1 MDNYTNEIKNQA
13 METIELAQKQIPTPE
28 QLHADVT
35 GRTTQV
41 VADVSNS
48 TVVEPAENNEV
59 SAPVPTN
66 EPTIGETFEGLPIES
81 LICAPIV
88 AAAKGQQELTSVY
101 VDSIM
106 QLAYAKD
113 EKGEITDKCNTLSL
127 KMQRPMT
134 DSNGETTL
142 QECEINAPLL
152 SLVPLPAFTMDE
164 LTVDF
169 TMEVKASKV
178 DTSKTEA
185 EVNTNVN
192 FKSLFG
198 LNTSITG
205 KVASNSS
212 QTRDNSS
219 SATYNISA
227 RAVQQPPTEGMN
239 RLTELFARM
248 MEPVPTK

>member
-28 QLHADVT
+28 
-35 GRTTQV
+35 
-41 VADVSNS
+41 
-48 TVVEPAENNEV
+48 
-59 SAPVPTN
+59 
-66 EPTIGETFEGLPIES
+66 
-81 LICAPIV
+81 
-88 AAAKGQQELTSVY
+88 QQELTSVY

-142 QECEINAPLL
+142 QECEINVPLL
-152 SLVPLPAFTMDE
+152 SLVPLPTFTMDE

-169 TMEVKASKV
+169 TMEVKASKG

-185 EVNTNVN
+185 EVNTN
-192 FKSLFG
+192 
-198 LNTSITG
+198 
-205 KVASNSS
+205 
-212 QTRDNSS
+212 
-219 SATYNISA
+219 
-227 RAVQQPPTEGMN
+227 
-239 RLTELFARM
+239 
-248 MEPVPTK
+248 PVWFEYCDYRKGSF